1 MKILIHIMS
10 MQKGGAERVV
20 ANLSNYF
27 AQTDDIIL
35 VTTLKEN
42 VEYNLDK
49 NIQVY
54 SLYNKTKKK
63 NKLSRLMSKISLNN
77 LNKMKKIINAI
88 KPDVILGFLPEP
100 SFRLLVLKK
109 FVKKIKS
116 IPIIISVRNDPKI
129 EYHNKIIHFI
139 MQKLYPIAEG
149 FVFQTQ
155 EAKNYFKKILNC
167 KTIVIANPI
176 SQEFITER
184 YSGEREKKI
193 VTVGRLEKQKNQ
205 KLLIKAFGEIHK
217 KYPDYILEIYG
228 EGKLKYELMNYIKE
242 MNLSNCVFLKG
253 KTDSIKEK
261 IYKAKAFVLS
271 SNYEG
276 MPNALMEAL
285 ALGVPCISTDCPC
298 GGPRELIQNN
308 VNGILVENNN
318 CEEMVKAIYN
328 VIENEKLNKTLS
340 VNSNNMKEEFLIS
353 KIADKWKKF
362 INEIREN

>member
-1 MKILIHIMS
+1 M
-10 MQKGGAERVV
+10 
-20 ANLSNYF
+20 
-27 AQTDDIIL
+27 
-35 VTTLKEN
+35 
-42 VEYNLDK
+42 
-49 NIQVY
+49 
-54 SLYNKTKKK
+54 
-63 NKLSRLMSKISLNN
+63 
-77 LNKMKKIINAI
+77 
-88 KPDVILGFLPEP
+88 
-100 SFRLLVLKK
+100 
-109 FVKKIKS
+109 
-116 IPIIISVRNDPKI
+116 
-129 EYHNKIIHFI
+129 
-139 MQKLYPIAEG
+139 
-149 FVFQTQ
+149 
-155 EAKNYFKKILNC
+155 
-167 KTIVIANPI
+167 
-176 SQEFITER
+176 
-184 YSGEREKKI
+184 
-193 VTVGRLEKQKNQ
+193 
-205 KLLIKAFGEIHK
+205 
-217 KYPDYILEIYG
+217 EIYG